1 MVSSRCLSKKHKRG
15 YSYKHRKSSRG
26 HVHSCRTCQKLSK
39 TSKRHNAVTHNNLH
53 GGGPDAGAAVDA
65 GAGAGAGAGA
75 AVGAGAGAG
84 AGAAVGAGAGAGAG
98 AALGPARVYK
108 RKRILTA
115 EEYAEAD
122 EKRKADDNARAIE
135 AARAKEEREAEYYRQ
150 ETANRHARLRTQSEH
165 FDAQQEGEAYNEQ
178 RRVQQ
183 QQIGSSF
190 KNPVRISNP
199 DLPVWENHLIVR
211 DADYLR
217 TKLIPRLVL
226 ITNLPA
232 DYLKTMIIKI
242 LAYHCVGNTQ
252 IRDGYIT
259 QSVAEMFDE
268 EPDVNQGM
276 YVTLAAAF
284 EFVPVYP
291 SSNGMTL
298 YFTNLL
304 KGFLLYSQA
313 KVKFNTATLLQTQFN
328 VSPDAVVMID
338 LFCTND
344 KSGNI
349 LMTEALYKLRF
360 AKHYKLAILQAVPKS
375 TEETALVS
383 FLQYYRLYGFE
394 VAHPSIDDWL
404 VGIRVEELPTIMF
417 QNLEARIG
425 VGDNTNMGS
434 RTRAS
439 VRVPLIDD
447 L

>member
-53 GGGPDAGAAVDA
+53 GGAGPDAGAAVD
-65 GAGAGAGAGA
+65 
-75 AVGAGAGAG
+75 AGAG

-98 AALGPARVYK
+98 AALGPARVYN

-115 EEYAEAD
+115 EQYAEAD

-183 QQIGSSF
+183 QQIGSSS
-190 KNPVRISNP
+190 KNPIRISNP

-226 ITNLPA
+226 ITNFPA

-242 LAYHCVGNTQ
+242 LAYHCVGNQQ

-268 EPDVNQGM
+268 EPDVNKGM

-284 EFVPVYP
+284 EFVPIYP

-313 KVKFNTATLLQTQFN
+313 NVKFNTATLLQTQFG